1 MHKTAT
7 TGGQLPVAADERAA
21 AARPSTRAAARS
33 KRCFRFEIAEADVG
47 WGIFRLEGGAE
58 AEGQAVHS
66 RKSGKTDV
74 F

>member
-1 MHKTAT
+1 VRKTAT
-7 TGGQLPVAADERAA
+7 TGGSTTSGRWSEQQP
-21 AARPSTRAAARS
+21 RPSTRAAARS

-66 RKSGKTDV
+66 RKSGKTDT
-74 F
+74 